1 MREMRAT
8 QQSRDLNLA
17 IVLISSV
24 VMFLCCHI
32 PRLIT
37 SVYEAANIHSI
48 LHCREQ
54 GMDKTPLWFM
64 YVTATVQ
71 LLMVRLRPLTLNCVL
86 FPRDIH
92 LILTNPLNFEGAI
105 TFNHF
110 YKT

>member
-1 MREMRAT
+1 MNHFHSFVLKVSRFLIGSNFSSVKMREMRAS

-48 LHCREQ
+48 LHCREI
-54 GMDKTPLWFM
+54 GKDKTPLWFM

-71 LLMVRLRPLTLNCVL
+71 LLMVRS
-86 FPRDIH
+86 
-92 LILTNPLNFEGAI
+92 
-105 TFNHF
+105 
-110 YKT
+110 

>member
-1 MREMRAT
+1 MREMRVN

-24 VMFLCCHI
+24 VMFLICHI

-37 SVYEAANIHSI
+37 SIYEVVNIHSI

-54 GMDKTPLWFM
+54 GKDKTPLWFM

-71 LLMVRLRPLTLNCVL
+71 LLVVRTLARVQ
-86 FPRDIH
+86 
-92 LILTNPLNFEGAI
+92 LILYYNWLRVCVPPFLVTTYRPSFRR
-105 TFNHF
+105 
-110 YKT
+110 

>member
-1 MREMRAT
+1 MREMRAS

-24 VMFLCCHI
+24 VMFLICHI

-37 SVYEAANIHSI
+37 SIYEVVNIHSI

-54 GMDKTPLWFM
+54 GKDKTPLWFI

-71 LLMVRLRPLTLNCVL
+71 LLMVRTLDHYEFKFL
-86 FPRDIH
+86 FLSTRFQ
-92 LILTNPLNFEGAI
+92 LILLMHYNGPKARNM
-105 TFNHF
+105 
-110 YKT
+110 K

>member
-1 MREMRAT
+1 MSNAFIHLFSVNLREMRAS

-37 SVYEAANIHSI
+37 SVYEVANIHSI

-54 GMDKTPLWFM
+54 GKDKTPLWFM
-64 YVTATVQ
+64 YVTANVQ
-71 LLMVRLRPLTLNCVL
+71 LLMVS
-86 FPRDIH
+86 
-92 LILTNPLNFEGAI
+92 
-105 TFNHF
+105 
-110 YKT
+110 

>member
-1 MREMRAT
+1 MREMRAS

-48 LHCREQ
+48 LHCREL
-54 GMDKTPLWFM
+54 GKDKTPLWFM

-71 LLMVRLRPLTLNCVL
+71 LLMVSWEPLFEQDKILRLYNL
-86 FPRDIH
+86 
-92 LILTNPLNFEGAI
+92 
-105 TFNHF
+105 
-110 YKT
+110 

>member
-1 MREMRAT
+1 MAQHRVSTRRRHRESDVVVLVSNKAHILVKMREMRAT

-71 LLMVRLRPLTLNCVL
+71 LLMVRLRPSL
-86 FPRDIH
+86 
-92 LILTNPLNFEGAI
+92 
-105 TFNHF
+105 
-110 YKT
+110 